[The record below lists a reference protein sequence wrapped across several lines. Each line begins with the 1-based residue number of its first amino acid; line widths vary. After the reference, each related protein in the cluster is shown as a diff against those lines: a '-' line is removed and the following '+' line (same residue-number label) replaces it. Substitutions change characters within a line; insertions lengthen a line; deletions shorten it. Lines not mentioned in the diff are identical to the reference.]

1 MSSEAAVGKPTEPA
15 ALSTAVIKRDVIAT
29 FIVFALNGAVLGSWT
44 SRVPAIRDHLHAQF
58 RVLGL
63 VFLCFG
69 LGSLISMPFTGWATR
84 RFSTLQV
91 SRVMSVG
98 ACLLLPTLSLVSN
111 VWAFAGL
118 FLLAGMCYG
127 AWDVTLNVHGAA
139 VEKRYGRPIMPM
151 LHGSWSA
158 GLLAGSGIGA
168 IFAGA
173 GVDLSTHLWLTIP
186 LLLILNLVLTQRWND
201 LRHPEASHHK
211 THRTLTWPIL
221 LMGLMVLFSSIG
233 EGSATDWLALH
244 INDDLGKSQSI
255 AATGY
260 VAYALTLTIGRLI
273 GGQMIERF
281 GRVAVIRASGLLAA
295 TGIAVTILAPGYLAI
310 YGGPILW
317 GLGLAVVF
325 PATISAA
332 GERGGA
338 RAGDSIAA
346 VASIGYC
353 AFLIGPP
360 VIGFAAQHFGLAR
373 ALWIPAVLGVL
384 VTLLAFSAAP
394 PQKKAD

>member
-1 MSSEAAVGKPTEPA
+1 MPA
-15 ALSTAVIKRDVIAT
+15 ALSRLAIKRDVIAT
-29 FIVFALNGAVLGSWT
+29 FVVFAANGAVLGSWT

-63 VFLCFG
+63 VFLCMG
-69 LGSLISMPFTGWATR
+69 LGSLISMPFSGWATR
-84 RFSTLQV
+84 RFSSLQV

-98 ACLLLPTLSLVSN
+98 ACLILPTLSLINN
-111 VWAFAGL
+111 VWIFAAL
-118 FLLAGMCYG
+118 FLLAGVCYG

-139 VEKRYGRPIMPM
+139 VEERHGRAIMPM

-173 GVDLSTHLWLTIP
+173 HLTLSVHLWLMIP
-186 LLLILNLVLTQRWND
+186 LLLIVNLVTTLHWND
-201 LRHPEASHHK
+201 LRKHEE
-211 THRTLTWPIL
+211 THAAEKPDRVLTLPIIT
-221 LMGLMVLFSSIG
+221 MGIMVLFSSIG

-244 INDDLGKSQSI
+244 ITDDIGKSQGI

-260 VAYALTLTIGRLI
+260 VAYALTLTIGRLA
-273 GGQMIERF
+273 GGWSLDRF
-281 GRVAVIRASGLLAA
+281 GRVAVIRCSGIMAA
-295 TGIAVTILAPGYLAI
+295 AGIAITILAPGYVAI
-310 YGGPILW
+310 YAGPVLW

-338 RAGDSIAA
+338 RPGDAIAA
-346 VASIGYC
+346 VASIGYG
-353 AFLIGPP
+353 AFLVGPP
-360 VIGFAAQHFGLAR
+360 VIGFAAQHYGLQN
-373 ALWIPAVLGVL
+373 ALWIPAVLGIV
-384 VTLLAFSAAP
+384 VTLLAFSARP
-394 PQKKAD
+394 MK

>member
-1 MSSEAAVGKPTEPA
+1 MSTQAAAVPA
-15 ALSTAVIKRDVIAT
+15 ILSERAIKRDVIAT
-29 FIVFALNGAVLGSWT
+29 FVVFAANGAVLGSWT

-63 VFLCFG
+63 VFLCMG

-91 SRVMSVG
+91 SRVMSIG
-98 ACLLLPTLSLVSN
+98 ACLVLPTLSLIGN
-111 VWAFAGL
+111 VWVFAGL
-118 FLLAGMCYG
+118 FLLAGICYG

-139 VEKRYGRPIMPM
+139 VEKRHGRAIMPM

-173 GVDLSTHLWLTIP
+173 QLRLSVHLWLMIP
-186 LLLILNLVLTQRWND
+186 VLLVINLLTTTRWND
-201 LRHPEASHHK
+201 LRHTADNAAPTK
-211 THRTLTWPIL
+211 RVLDRTIL
-221 LMGLMVLFSSIG
+221 VMGMMVLFSSIG

-244 INDDLGKSQSI
+244 ITDDIGKSQSI

-260 VAYALTLTIGRLI
+260 VAYALTLTIGRLA
-273 GGQMIERF
+273 GGWSLDRF
-281 GRVAVIRASGLLAA
+281 GRVRVIRCSGIVTAA
-295 TGIAVTILAPGYLAI
+295 GIAVTILAPGYVAI
-310 YGGPILW
+310 YAGPILW

-332 GERGGA
+332 GEHGGS
-338 RAGDSIAA
+338 RPGDAIAA
-346 VASIGYC
+346 VSSIGYG
-353 AFLIGPP
+353 AFLVGPP
-360 VIGFAAQHFGLAR
+360 LIGFVAQHFGLQS
-373 ALWIPAVLGVL
+373 ALWIPAVLGIA
-384 VTLLAFSAAP
+384 VTLLAFSAKPATR
-394 PQKKAD
+394 

>member
-1 MSSEAAVGKPTEPA
+1 MSTEAAATVPTTLSRA
-15 ALSTAVIKRDVIAT
+15 AVKRDVIAT
-29 FIVFALNGAVLGSWT
+29 FVVFAANGAVLGSWT

-63 VFLCFG
+63 VFLCMG

-84 RFSTLQV
+84 RFSSLQV

-98 ACLLLPTLSLVSN
+98 ACLILPTLTLISN
-111 VWAFAGL
+111 TWIFAAL
-118 FLLAGMCYG
+118 FLLAGVCYG

-139 VEKRYGRPIMPM
+139 VEKRHGKAIMPM

-173 GVDLSTHLWLTIP
+173 HLKLSVHLWLMIP
-186 LLLILNLVLTQRWND
+186 LLLVINLVTTLHWND
-201 LRHPEASHHK
+201 LRHTDDSPHAK
-211 THRTLTWPIL
+211 RVLTRPII

-244 INDDLGKSQSI
+244 ITDDIGKSQSI

-260 VAYALTLTIGRLI
+260 VAYALTLTIGRLA
-273 GGQMIERF
+273 GGWSLDRF
-281 GRVAVIRASGLLAA
+281 GRVTVIRCSGIVTAA
-295 TGIAVTILAPGYLAI
+295 GIAITILAPAYVAI
-310 YGGPILW
+310 YAGPILW

-332 GERGGA
+332 GERGGS
-338 RAGDSIAA
+338 RPGDSIAA

-353 AFLIGPP
+353 AFLVGPP
-360 VIGFAAQHFGLAR
+360 LIGFVAQHFGLGN
-373 ALWIPAVLGVL
+373 ALWIPAVLGVV
-384 VTLLAFSAAP
+384 VTLLAFSARP
-394 PQKKAD
+394 TS

>member
-1 MSSEAAVGKPTEPA
+1 MSSDAAVTAPSQ
-15 ALSTAVIKRDVIAT
+15 LSVAVIKRDVVAT

-63 VFLCFG
+63 VFLCMG

-98 ACLLLPTLSLVSN
+98 ACLVLPTLSLIGN
-111 VWAFAGL
+111 TWIFAALFLFAGM
-118 FLLAGMCYG
+118 FYG

-139 VEKRYGRPIMPM
+139 VEERYGKPIMPM

-158 GLLAGSGIGA
+158 GLLAGSGLGA

-173 GVDLSTHLWLTIP
+173 HMGLSTHLWITIP
-186 LLLILNLVLTQRWND
+186 VLLIFNLWLTQRWND
-201 LRHPEASHHK
+201 LRHIEEAPGDK
-211 THRTLTWPIL
+211 APGRILTWPII

-273 GGQMIERF
+273 GGKAIERF
-281 GRVAVIRASGLLAA
+281 GRVLAIRFSGVVAA
-295 TGIAVTILAPGYLAI
+295 AGIAITILAPGYVAI
-310 YGGPILW
+310 YAGPVLW

-332 GERGGA
+332 GERGGK
-338 RAGDSIAA
+338 RAGDAIAA
-346 VASIGYC
+346 VSSIGYG
-353 AFLIGPP
+353 AFLVGPP
-360 VIGFAAQHFGLAR
+360 VIGFVAQHFGLEK
-373 ALWIPAVLGVL
+373 ALWIPAALGVA
-384 VTLLAFSAAP
+384 VTLLAFTAAP
-394 PQKKAD
+394 PRRAD